1 MDMKFY
7 KSTWFIVLM
16 LIFLFPVG
24 LFLMWWHQKFTIARR
39 VLITVFFL
47 LFWGWAFSLEEPAIS
62 AEQCEQGVAEVKQQL
77 ASLQTEYD
85 DLKLVVK
92 DYKTEIASLTKK
104 LEDADKVTAQEVK
117 EAEAKMQKKHEA
129 ELKKAIANAEK
140 QAEKEVA
147 AAQAEAKKQIA
158 AAAASVETEQNTVV
172 ATESEP
178 VVAAEPSGDVSSVDA
193 NGNGKVTIQEAKDAG
208 FSMPIRSSHWL
219 YPYMQDNDGDGMV
232 GE

>member
-1 MDMKFY
+1 MKFY

-16 LIFLFPVG
+16 LIFLIPVG
-24 LFLMWWHQKFTIARR
+24 LFLMWWHQKFTRARR

-47 LFWGWAFSLEEPAIS
+47 LFWGWAFNLEEPPIS
-62 AEQCEQGVAEVKQQL
+62 AEQCEQGVAEVKEQL
-77 ASLQTEYD
+77 ASLQSEYD

-92 DYKTEIASLTKK
+92 DCKTEITSLTKK
-104 LEDADKVTAQEVK
+104 LEDADKITAQAVK

-129 ELKKAIANAEK
+129 ELKKAIVNAEK

-147 AAQAEAKKQIA
+147 AA
-158 AAAASVETEQNTVV
+158 ASAETEQNTVA

-178 VVAAEPSGDVSSVDA
+178 SVATEPSGDVSSVDT
-193 NGNGKVTIQEAKDAG
+193 NGNGQVTIQEAKDAG

>member
-1 MDMKFY
+1 
-7 KSTWFIVLM
+7 
-16 LIFLFPVG
+16 
-24 LFLMWWHQKFTIARR
+24 MWWHQKFTIARR

-62 AEQCEQGVAEVKQQL
+62 AEQCEQGVAEVKQQI

-92 DYKTEIASLTKK
+92 DYTSEIASLTKK
-104 LEDADKVTAQEVK
+104 LEESDKITAQKVK
-117 EAEAKMQKKHEA
+117 EAEAKIQKKHEA

-158 AAAASVETEQNTVV
+158 AAAASVETEQNTVI

-178 VVAAEPSGDVSSVDA
+178 VVAMAWSESNPTHATNQIES
-193 NGNGKVTIQEAKDAG
+193 
-208 FSMPIRSSHWL
+208 
-219 YPYMQDNDGDGMV
+219 Y
-232 GE
+232 